1 MTSTQGR
8 MIVAVILAGA
18 LTLAGCGGDDDAAPA
33 AVSPATT
40 ALDDVA
46 TTDGV
51 TTTAAVVTTSDAT
64 TAGDVSASTAPSADG
79 WDPAVMERCGHI
91 WKGITG
97 IQWPESAAAIE
108 SWASHWQ
115 EHLDAAPAVE
125 EGRFP
130 VAAVGDVGGY
140 DETTEAALDELAD
153 AAEAGAAEDVD
164 GALLAAERADDLL
177 VQSQAMLGVA
187 GVRLRRPAGSHP
199 LVPRST
205 SRCSAPGRW
214 GPASTPSGSPSSSP
228 NAVARVDPASG
239 RVLATVDVG
248 STPVKLQPADGRM
261 WVRTSDA
268 YVAIDPA
275 TNTVTT
281 TLAKADVGPEANRS
295 WAVDGALWICDG
307 SRLHRYDPIDASLVT
322 TVDLGIDCG
331 QVYAT
336 SDLAVAWTY
345 NEDDGES
352 GASAAAFIDPATN
365 GVVAEVDL
373 PVDVNVPVVADD
385 TVFFPGYRQRRRR
398 LRRPSVLD
406 RDGAPPRRAARRK
419 SGDDRRHVHLRP
431 DGGEDAIA
439 VIDAHPMRSSTR
451 SSRLEINSLVATADG
466 LWAVSNV
473 FGYLQRFDLGT

>member
-18 LTLAGCGGDDDAAPA
+18 LTLAACGGGDDAAPA
-33 AVSPATT
+33 AVSPAAT

-51 TTTAAVVTTSDAT
+51 TTTAGVVTTSDAT

-97 IQWPESAAAIE
+97 IPFPESAAGTE
-108 SWASHWQ
+108 SWASDWQ
-115 EHLDAAPAVE
+115 EHLDVAPAVE

-164 GALLAAERADDLL
+164 SALLAAERADDLL

-187 GVRLRRPAGSHP
+187 GAPCVDRARITGATINVPLLGAWQVGAGFDS
-199 LVPRST
+199 VWVAKQFSE
-205 SRCSAPGRW
+205 
-214 GPASTPSGSPSSSP
+214 
-228 NAVARVDPASG
+228 AVARVDPAFG

-248 STPVKLQPADGRM
+248 SKPVKLQPADGRM
-261 WVRTSDA
+261 WVRTDDA

-275 TNTVTT
+275 TNTVTA
-281 TLAKADVGPEANRS
+281 TLAKADVGPEADRS

-307 SRLHRYDPIDASLVT
+307 SRLHRYDPTNVSLVT

-336 SDLAVAWTY
+336 SDLVVAWTY
-345 NEDDGES
+345 NQDDGES
-352 GASAAAFIDPATN
+352 GSSAAAFIDPATN
-365 GVVAEVDL
+365 AVVAGVDL
-373 PVDVNVPVVADD
+373 PVDVGVPVVEDD
-385 TVFFPGYRQRRRR
+385 AVFFPGYGNAGAASVDRQSWTVTEHDLGVPLEGSQSTTDGTFIYVPTADRQGIVVFDAG
-398 LRRPSVLD
+398 SNEVVDKIEVLD
-406 RDGAPPRRAARRK
+406 
-419 SGDDRRHVHLRP
+419 V
-431 DGGEDAIA
+431 
-439 VIDAHPMRSSTR
+439 
-451 SSRLEINSLVATADG
+451 NSVVATAGG
-466 LWAVSNV
+466 LWVADNS
-473 FGYLQRFDLGT
+473 FGYLQRLDLAT